1 MHRML
6 FSSCL
11 FIALLAAPLAYAQLH
26 DDPATVDGGRQS
38 NLNQLFEDLKR
49 ESNEAAADRIVRRI
63 REAWAESGGST
74 ADLLVE
80 RAREAAA
87 EDKFNVALDLLDQVV
102 VLYPAYVEG
111 WNSRALVYLMM
122 NDYRRAMSDLANVL
136 AVEPRHFE
144 ALNGMA
150 GILRLTGHVE
160 EALEVYRRML
170 DIYPMQRRVQRALI
184 SIMESQPE
192 QRI

>member
-1 MHRML
+1 M
-6 FSSCL
+6 
-11 FIALLAAPLAYAQLH
+11 
-26 DDPATVDGGRQS
+26 
-38 NLNQLFEDLKR
+38 
-49 ESNEAAADRIVRRI
+49 
-63 REAWAESGGST
+63 
-74 ADLLVE
+74 E